1 MVDLKKNKKIK
12 KGLDGDGE
20 ISSLFQEF
28 ILNSSLV
35 YKIYT

>member
-1 MVDLKKNKKIK
+1 MVDLKKIKINK
-12 KGLDGDGE
+12 GFDGDGE
-20 ISSLFQEF
+20 ISSLFQEL